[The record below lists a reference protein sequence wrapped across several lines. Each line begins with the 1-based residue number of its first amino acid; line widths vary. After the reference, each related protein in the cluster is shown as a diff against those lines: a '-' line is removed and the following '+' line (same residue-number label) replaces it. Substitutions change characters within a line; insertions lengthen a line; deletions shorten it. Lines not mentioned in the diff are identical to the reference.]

1 MIFTTWLEDCNEVEE
16 FTGMEVNKPEV
27 VEQDELNS
35 ICSLVET
42 ILVKDRNGMVK
53 YLTIVRDELERKLIK
68 YNTAIEKLVSLSN
81 K

>member
-1 MIFTTWLEDCNEVEE
+1 MVFTTWVENGNEAEE
-16 FTGMEVNKPEV
+16 FAGMEINKPEV

-35 ICSLVET
+35 ICSLVEA
-42 ILVKDRNGMVK
+42 ILVKDRNGMAK

-68 YNTAIEKLVSLSN
+68 YNTAIEKLASLSN